1 MTDYQGELRFDG
13 RVAIVT
19 GAGRGLGR
27 AYARML
33 ARRGA
38 AVIVNDI
45 GGGVDGSP
53 GRPDE
58 DPAGTVAGE
67 ILADGGTALADRSD
81 VSDPVQAQGLVRT
94 AADAYGRVDI
104 VVANAGIAR
113 RQPFAET
120 TAEDFDALVAV
131 HQRGTYAVCREAWP
145 HMAAQRYGRIVT
157 VISSALFGID
167 NSATYASAKGGVLGL
182 SKVMAMEGA
191 DVGIRVNMLA
201 PVASTRMTAS
211 GPTGARFAGNDMLSP
226 DRVAALVA
234 VLAHECC
241 PATGEMFTA
250 SGARVARL
258 FLGETPGVMLGDDL
272 TPEALLA
279 SWPAV
284 MSTDGFTVPQPRREG
299 VTSAAEAAVSAARSG
314 I

>member
-1 MTDYQGELRFDG
+1 MTGDQGELRFDG

-27 AYARML
+27 AYARLL

-53 GRPDE
+53 GGARE

-67 ILADGGTALADRSD
+67 IVSDGGEALADRSD
-81 VSDPVQAQGLVRT
+81 VSDPVQARALVR
-94 AADAYGRVDI
+94 AATDAFGRVDI
-104 VVANAGIAR
+104 VVANAGIVR
-113 RQPFAET
+113 RRPFAET
-120 TAEDFDALVAV
+120 TVEDFDALVAV
-131 HQRGTYAVCREAWP
+131 HQRGTYAVCRAAWP
-145 HMAAQRYGRIVT
+145 HMAAQGYGRIVT
-157 VISSALFGID
+157 VISSALYGID
-167 NSATYASAKGGVLGL
+167 KSATYASAKGGVLGL

-191 DVGIRVNMLA
+191 DAGIRVNMLA

-211 GPTGARFAGNDMLSP
+211 GPAGARFTGNEMLSP

-234 VLAHECC
+234 VLAHESC
-241 PATGEMFTA
+241 PTTGEMFTA
-250 SGARVARL
+250 SGGRVARL
-258 FLGETPGVMLGDDL
+258 FLGEAPGVTLGDAL

-279 SWPAV
+279 NWPTV
-284 MSTDGFTVPQPRREG
+284 MSTDGFELPQPRLEG
-299 VTSAAEAAVSAARSG
+299 VTTSAEAAGSEARRGS
-314 I
+314 